1 MLGLNRTGAMQNL
14 KVILDLQEL
23 DMNMLRL
30 LGVKE
35 KRGEELKGIH
45 KLRKDLEEQRTR
57 KEHDVLEMKKNI
69 KLLEVQVKEHEEK
82 IEKLEKAQNTVK
94 KVDEFNALSQEIT
107 SAERAKAGL
116 TNQINELTESLVG
129 EEETLA
135 SIKESLET
143 TTESSAALE
152 KEIHEGI
159 ALINKEGRELKTK
172 REEVAKGADKEMMAI
187 YERLLNNKRDR
198 VVVPLENRA
207 CSGCHIVVT
216 AQHENLVRKGERLVF
231 CEHCSR
237 IHYWPEAVEET
248 TPRRRRRKVS

>member
-1 MLGLNRTGAMQNL
+1 MQVL
-14 KVILDLQEL
+14 KVILDVQEL

-35 KRGEELKGIH
+35 KREEELKGIH
-45 KLRKDLEEQRTR
+45 KLRGDLEEQRVR

-82 IEKLEKAQNTVK
+82 IEKLEKAQGAVK

-107 SAERAKAGL
+107 TSERAKSNL
-116 TNQINELTESLVG
+116 NSQIDELTERLVG
-129 EEETLA
+129 EEEMLA

-143 TTESSAALE
+143 TTESSKALE
-152 KEIHEGI
+152 QEIHDGI
-159 ALINKEGRELKTK
+159 ALINKEGRELKAK
-172 REEVAKGADKEMMAI
+172 REKVAEGADKEMMSI

-198 VVVPLENRA
+198 VIVPLENRA

-237 IHYWPEAVEET
+237 IHYWPEAIEEEA
-248 TPRRRRRKVS
+248 PRRRRRKVS